1 LRGKP
6 GCQVKENKKG
16 NKGDIVVTNDSGA
29 TLWSAVQSHVK
40 GMDLGPLEQAVG
52 GGGGARDQSREG
64 GEGSGGGGGGGG
76 AAAREAAKEA
86 RAKKKRETERAK
98 LAALKASASAPPPSA
113 IKELERDLLPLVKR
127 ADELQTS
134 GGELAAALALYEDAM
149 DGFQTKGFRRPK
161 LQAKIEALRHRIATA
176 AAAAAATTTSARVDE
191 SVEVDASTEV
201 VEQ

>member
-64 GEGSGGGGGGGG
+64 GEGSGGGGGRGG

-176 AAAAAATTTSARVDE
+176 ATAAATTTSARVDE